1 MASSE
6 VMHGERNL
14 MCAVLEDAV
23 RCLTGEAAN
32 GRMRR
37 RLAIDARA
45 WFEER
50 NEEWPFSFDNICAAL
65 DLDAGPLRS
74 RLLAMA
80 PEIVCTGE
88 PDEPAPRGCSARVN
102 QAAVMEMIRAGHS
115 LRAVADAFG
124 ISVPTVSTLSGRLA
138 SRMRAER
145 DVEIQRL
152 RGEGWTT
159 QALAA
164 RFELS
169 RIRIMRICARRDGTR
184 GERTQ
189 TAA

>member
-6 VMHGERNL
+6 VMHGERSL

-23 RCLTGEAAN
+23 RCLTGEAAS
-32 GRMRR
+32 GRERR
-37 RLAIDARA
+37 RLAMDARA

-50 NEEWPFSFDNICAAL
+50 NEEWPFSFDSICAAL

-74 RLLAMA
+74 RLLTMA
-80 PEIVCTGE
+80 PEIVCTDE
-88 PDEPAPRGCSARVN
+88 PDEPARRGCRARVN
-102 QAAVMEMIRAGHS
+102 QAEIVEMIRAGHS
-115 LRAVADAFG
+115 LRAVADTFG

-145 DVEIQRL
+145 DGEIRRL
-152 RGEGWTT
+152 RGEGWTM

-169 RIRIMRICARRDGTR
+169 RIRVMRICARRDGTES
-184 GERTQ
+184 ERTQ